1 MRPIMK
7 GFESAIEDARIENTN
22 VRNVLYTSEHSQLTI
37 RACVTCDISRLLH
50 TLKLS

>member
-1 MRPIMK
+1 MRPIMR
-7 GFESAIEDARIENTN
+7 GFESAIEVAAIENTYF
-22 VRNVLYTSEHSQLTI
+22 RKVLDSEHSQLTI